1 MCLEDK
7 MNFEGLVEKFTALA
21 FLVVLVWAIV
31 EFAQKAS
38 QYAQAHGFV
47 GR

>member
-1 MCLEDK
+1 MAPNDDSPGIAGKIMTCIWL
-7 MNFEGLVEKFTALA
+7 G
-21 FLVVLVWAIV
+21 VLVWAIV
-31 EFAQKAS
+31 KFAQTAS